1 MILCDT
7 HADTLHRM
15 AVEPKGRYDLS
26 LERLRAG
33 GVSLQVMAMYVGKD
47 PAPDKVA
54 ALFEKMLAAKDRL
67 LREGWLQTD
76 DPEEA
81 AAGQT
86 RFMLSVEGCEVFE
99 EGLHAIDRYRR
110 LGVRMAAVTWNYEN
124 KLGTP
129 ACLNPDDGL
138 KPYGLTA
145 VRHMQRLGIAVD
157 VSHLNIQGF
166 YDILGKTDMP
176 PLASHSCCRALRD
189 HPRNLWD
196 DQLKALF
203 AAGGYVGVNF
213 LPYFLI
219 TPDKPCTIDTVI
231 DHIDHLHQ
239 LGGQGKVGFGSDFD
253 GIGEKPE
260 GLDNPSD
267 FPALL
272 EGLRRRG
279 YQEQTI
285 QDIAGRNLLA
295 YYRRI
300 AG

>member
-1 MILCDT
+1 M
-7 HADTLHRM
+7 
-15 AVEPKGRYDLS
+15 
-26 LERLRAG
+26 
-33 GVSLQVMAMYVGKD
+33 
-47 PAPDKVA
+47 
-54 ALFEKMLAAKDRL
+54 
-67 LREGWLQTD
+67 
-76 DPEEA
+76 
-81 AAGQT
+81 
-86 RFMLSVEGCEVFE
+86 
-99 EGLHAIDRYRR
+99 
-110 LGVRMAAVTWNYEN
+110 
-124 KLGTP
+124 
-129 ACLNPDDGL
+129 
-138 KPYGLTA
+138 
-145 VRHMQRLGIAVD
+145 D

>member
-15 AVEPKGRYDLS
+15 AVEPGGQYDLS
-26 LERLRAG
+26 LDRLRAG
-33 GVSLQVMAMYVGKD
+33 GVSLQVMAMFVGKD
-47 PAPDKVA
+47 PTPDKLAV
-54 ALFEKMLAAKDRL
+54 LFDRMLEAKDQL

-86 RFMLSVEGCEVFE
+86 QFMLSVEGCEIFE
-99 EGLHAIDRYRR
+99 EDLHTIDRYRQ

-176 PLASHSCCRALRD
+176 PMASHSCCRALRD

-203 AAGGYVGVNF
+203 AAGGYIGVNF

-253 GIGEKPE
+253 GIREKPE
-260 GLDNPSD
+260 DLDNPSD

-279 YQEQTI
+279 YQEETI
-285 QDIAGRNLLA
+285 RDIAGRNLLA

>member
-26 LERLRAG
+26 LERLCAG

-267 FPALL
+267 FPTLL

-300 AG
+300 AA